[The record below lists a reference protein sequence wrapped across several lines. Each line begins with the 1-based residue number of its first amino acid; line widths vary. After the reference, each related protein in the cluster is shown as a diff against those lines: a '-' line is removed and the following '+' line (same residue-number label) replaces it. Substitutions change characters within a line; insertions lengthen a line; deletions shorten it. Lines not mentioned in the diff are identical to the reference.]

1 MTFVIETATRE
12 KRPLKLILNGP
23 SGAGKT
29 TAALRIAHGIEPDAS
44 KIMLADTENRSSC
57 LCVGRHGIGQFQLI
71 PFKGPYSP
79 DRLSELITFAEQ
91 QAATVLI
98 IDSTSHIWNGSG
110 GLLEMVDD
118 VAAKKTRGNSF
129 QAWGIID
136 PIYRKMLARIVQS
149 PLHIICTLRAK
160 QEWSMSKNNEGRS
173 SVEKMGMASQ
183 ARDGFEY
190 EFDLAL
196 SVDMNHCA
204 EVSKTGKDRFGMF
217 ESRTLPW
224 QVTQETGKEILQF
237 LNEMDEPAARP
248 EPTVAAWS
256 VGNPNDRQQ
265 LLAAFG
271 MTAVPAGKGPA
282 LRDALAGCTTLEQA
296 VEKAAALLEVV

>member
-71 PFKGPYSP
+71 PFKAPYSP
-79 DRLSELITFAEQ
+79 DRLSELITFAEKQ
-91 QAATVLI
+91 SATVLI
-98 IDSTSHIWNGSG
+98 IDSATHLWNSEG
-110 GLLEMVDD
+110 GLLELLNE
-118 VAAKKTRGNSF
+118 VAAKKTRGDTYR
-129 QAWGIID
+129 AWSIID
-136 PIYRKMLARIVQS
+136 PIYRQLLSKIVNS

-160 QEWSMSKNNEGRS
+160 QDTSIGKNADGKNT
-173 SVEKMGMASQ
+173 VEKLGMAAQ
-183 ARDGFEY
+183 MRDGFEY

-204 EVSKTGKDRFGMF
+204 EVSKTGKDRFGIF

-237 LNEMDEPAARP
+237 LNEMDEPSARP
-248 EPTVAAWS
+248 GPAVAAWS

-271 MTAVPAGKGPA
+271 LTAVPAGRGPA
-282 LRDALAGCTTLEQA
+282 LRDALSGCTTLEQA
-296 VEKAAALLEVV
+296 VEKAAVILEVV